1 MIVGLFLLNFNVQ
14 GDTDDTYVVLSN
26 HASLSAALT
35 SIGSNQKTLVVD
47 RNETIST
54 DVTIPANV
62 SLKFGRPYILTVN
75 TGIELTISSSVTAKP
90 AQIFSGAGTVSL
102 VDSTQTEVFPHWF
115 YDGAGDWTEAI
126 QAAIDSGIS
135 NYGLEIVFPRQ
146 DYTVTGTITLREGT
160 RLRGVGPQ
168 NNGYASNTPLIRH
181 TPSTSGAHLFIL
193 ESRPLSYISCIQVEN
208 MAFGGN
214 SSSGDCFYL
223 DYPRQFSFTNLL
235 IRDFENGISIL
246 GGANNKITQCS
257 IKSEQAAFRMRGGAT
272 STTTTIEK
280 CNLREAQ
287 WGAILESSQTSGSLH
302 TIFFDT
308 IIESNTS
315 GGIDIHEGNQDVNI
329 INCYSENNPTTAIA
343 APIIQVGV
351 NGSSNLLASVNII
364 GGVYSGI
371 NSGSFHADSTF
382 LNVDVAS
389 FANVYGCQV
398 NRVGKLIATTDD
410 TMKISVLGV
419 MCNQVTNI
427 SSGIA
432 DWSRFV
438 GELPTAAIASG
449 SYPINFQT
457 SMLTFNSSTATK
469 WDVRASYSGTNPDLL
484 WRVNNTEKLRFDAN
498 GQVGIGTTPKA
509 RLHSTGSTILG
520 APTSAISSINIGN
533 SQVNIYLD
541 ESGGNFKFKIRKSNG
556 NFETATV
563 PFD

>member
-1 MIVGLFLLNFNVQ
+1 
-14 GDTDDTYVVLSN
+14 
-26 HASLSAALT
+26 
-35 SIGSNQKTLVVD
+35 
-47 RNETIST
+47 
-54 DVTIPANV
+54 
-62 SLKFGRPYILTVN
+62 
-75 TGIELTISSSVTAKP
+75 
-90 AQIFSGAGTVSL
+90 
-102 VDSTQTEVFPHWF
+102 
-115 YDGAGDWTEAI
+115 
-126 QAAIDSGIS
+126 
-135 NYGLEIVFPRQ
+135 
-146 DYTVTGTITLREGT
+146 
-160 RLRGVGPQ
+160 
-168 NNGYASNTPLIRH
+168 
-181 TPSTSGAHLFIL
+181 
-193 ESRPLSYISCIQVEN
+193 
-208 MAFGGN
+208 
-214 SSSGDCFYL
+214 
-223 DYPRQFSFTNLL
+223 
-235 IRDFENGISIL
+235 
-246 GGANNKITQCS
+246 
-257 IKSEQAAFRMRGGAT
+257 
-272 STTTTIEK
+272 
-280 CNLREAQ
+280 
-287 WGAILESSQTSGSLH
+287 
-302 TIFFDT
+302 
-308 IIESNTS
+308 
-315 GGIDIHEGNQDVNI
+315 
-329 INCYSENNPTTAIA
+329 
-343 APIIQVGV
+343 VGV